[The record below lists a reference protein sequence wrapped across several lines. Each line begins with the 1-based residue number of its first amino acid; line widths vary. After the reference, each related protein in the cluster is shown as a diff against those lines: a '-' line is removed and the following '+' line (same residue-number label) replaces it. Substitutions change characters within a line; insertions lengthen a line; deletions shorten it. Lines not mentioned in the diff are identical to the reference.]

1 MIKKGLFLVVNEI
14 EIEKDII
21 VIFEELFRMDVMGKD
36 YLLRKN
42 IIVK

>member
-14 EIEKDII
+14 EIEKDIT